1 MINEDLYLTKIEIYC
16 QNRNFNNGSF
26 QVIFRIFNY
35 TIFISNVNIYPLL
48 IVLHTYKSTKSAL
61 DLTLRKRREDLPAI
75 HQETGIAKR
84 LTRNEQKQYSHAVLI
99 CKYGNSRNDI
109 CKNGWAPCP
118 FILLVFNLAISF
130 LRMKASTLSLLT
142 RRFLPPDIAKIRFLP
157 EHDALLYENLY
168 WFIYFFTKIRIII
181 L

>member
-1 MINEDLYLTKIEIYC
+1 M
-16 QNRNFNNGSF
+16 S
-26 QVIFRIFNY
+26 NY
-35 TIFISNVNIYPLL
+35 IKTIFPPHSFV
-48 IVLHTYKSTKSAL
+48 HTYKSTKSAL
-61 DLTLRKRREDLPAI
+61 DLTLRKRREDLLAI

-99 CKYGNSRNDI
+99 CKYDNSRNDI
-109 CKNGWAPCP
+109 YKNGWASCP
-118 FILLVFNLAISF
+118 FILLVLNLAISF
-130 LRMKASTLSLLT
+130 LRMKASTLSLLI

-168 WFIYFFTKIRIII
+168 CFIYFFTKIRIII